1 MKLIYWVALLVVL
14 FLVDLWLDSGGGRS
28 HPVDFAAA
36 CSALY
41 DRGPLEGTAL
51 AQALGDTHCA
61 PSLIG
66 SLSTGRVLL
75 WSPADEDAV
84 STKRLE
90 ANR

>member
-1 MKLIYWVALLVVL
+1 MKLIHWVALLVVL
-14 FLVDLWLDSGGGRS
+14 FLLDLWLDSGEGRS
-28 HPVDFAAA
+28 LPVDFAAA

-61 PSLIG
+61 PSVIG
-66 SLSTGRVLL
+66 SLSTGRVVR